1 MGAGRENS
9 PFFSEFARDLNR
21 ANKDEERAVTELLA
35 RNPMFYQTSM
45 FRAFLHY
52 GDEKI
57 DNLGYDEF
65 IDSSIMLKEVLKVFH
80 APYIKKEDV
89 NIQTDPNG

>member
-1 MGAGRENS
+1 
-9 PFFSEFARDLNR
+9 
-21 ANKDEERAVTELLA
+21 
-35 RNPMFYQTSM
+35 M